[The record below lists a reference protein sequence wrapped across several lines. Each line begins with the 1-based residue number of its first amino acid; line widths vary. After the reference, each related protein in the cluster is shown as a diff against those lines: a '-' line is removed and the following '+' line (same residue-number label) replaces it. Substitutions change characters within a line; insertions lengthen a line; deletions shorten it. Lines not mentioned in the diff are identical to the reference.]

1 MIHLNCPNCGEYI
14 SEGNFCTNCG
24 TQITEESA
32 AATSEPHAT
41 QTPVENS
48 QEMSQTAASG
58 QTEAKPGLD
67 IAGYYVNLI
76 KKPIK
81 AMEST
86 ANDLIP
92 GIITLVIFALLYGA
106 ESYYTMNELSGG
118 YMSVSFTM
126 DFLQPF
132 IRFGLILV
140 IAAAITFGALKLTA
154 HELPFQDVFAKYTAF
169 LIPFTLLFAV
179 GFILNIISLPT
190 IPDRL
195 TSLSTSASLIMI
207 PAIIILNSKRK
218 EFDLVYL
225 LIGVFAVTYIVN
237 AYLSKALVSI
247 LS

>member
-1 MIHLNCPNCGEYI
+1 MNCPNCGEYI

-24 TQITEESA
+24 TQITEESVA
-32 AATSEPHAT
+32 ASSEPNAS
-41 QTPVENS
+41 QPASVENT
-48 QEMSQTAASG
+48 QDMSQTVESG
-58 QTEAKPGLD
+58 QTEAKPSLD
-67 IAGYYVNLI
+67 ITGYYVNLI

-92 GIITLVIFALLYGA
+92 GIITLVVFALLYGA
-106 ESYYTMNELSGG
+106 QSYYTMNELSGG

-132 IRFGLILV
+132 LRFGLILV
-140 IAAAITFGALKLTA
+140 IAVAITFGALKLTA

-169 LIPFTLLFAV
+169 LIPFTLLYAV

-190 IPDRL
+190 IPDQL
-195 TSLSTSASLIMI
+195 TSLSSSASLIMI

-225 LIGVFAVTYIVN
+225 LIGVFAVTYIIN
-237 AYLSKALVSI
+237 AFLSQALVSI